1 MTRAP
6 GRVFLRAFLAWLACV
21 AFGITNIHAI
31 YAAQSVL
38 AGFALGGLSGI
49 LLLGIYVVLNGL
61 SLKWPLSRGV
71 VLGGSFAAWGLAA
84 AWGASIVWV
93 APGSPTGFADS
104 WLIVDAFFTL
114 PLLLILMWR
123 DGWFADISPT
133 A

>member
-1 MTRAP
+1 MIRTP
-6 GRVFLRAFLAWLACV
+6 KRVIARFVFAWLACV

-31 YAAQSVL
+31 YASQTVL
-38 AGFALGGLSGI
+38 AGFILGGFSGL
-49 LLLGIYVVLNGL
+49 LLLGPYGVLNGL
-61 SLKWPLSRGV
+61 SLRWPLSRGV
-71 VLGGSFAAWGLAA
+71 VLGGGLGAWGLVA

-104 WLIVDAFFTL
+104 WLIIDAVVTL

-123 DGWFADISPT
+123 DGWLADISPT